1 MKMAQL
7 NIYCRLLQTF
17 HNYLLLPPVSVI
29 SSKTE
34 NSFKSLVIKE
44 FVTKLLISKILIGF
58 IWRDGRE
65 KEGRK
70 GESVEEG
77 RKVVKEVREEG
88 QIGRERGRKP
98 MKFD

>member
-58 IWRDGRE
+58 IWRDGGE
-65 KEGRK
+65 KELRG
-70 GESVEEG
+70 SVEER
-77 RKVVKEVREEG
+77 RKVVREVREEG
-88 QIGRERGRKP
+88 QNEREIGWEP